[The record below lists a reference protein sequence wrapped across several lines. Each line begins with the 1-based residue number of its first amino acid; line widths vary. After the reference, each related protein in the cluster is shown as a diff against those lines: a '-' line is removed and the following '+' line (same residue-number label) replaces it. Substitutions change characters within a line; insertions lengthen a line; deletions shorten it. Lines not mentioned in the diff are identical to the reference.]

1 MLKNR
6 FVFFYAFFCFIL
18 VILFITYGKNLDKKD
33 EENTEIKKDTEKQ
46 EIVDNKFES
55 GEKIKVQLTGTNEV
69 IEMTVNEYLVGVV
82 PAEMPPDYEEEALKA
97 QAVVART
104 YLYQKMSNNSHK
116 DVDICDNPSHC
127 QAYYSYEKLMN
138 AWEKTKKYDKQTR
151 DKYYEKIK
159 KAVLDTDN
167 NVVTYNEKYIKAFF
181 HACSAGKTEDVSE
194 IWGEVEIP
202 YLKAVESIEDETYK
216 NYSSKVKFTKS
227 QIVDKI
233 NNTISIKCDENVE
246 RADFI
251 KIIEYTKSGRVKYVQ
266 IGGVKYKATDLR
278 TALGLR
284 STNFTIEQDGENI
297 TFNVKGNGHGIGM
310 SQVGA
315 DYLAKQG
322 KDYKHIIEHYYTGV
336 KVEEI

>member
-18 VILFITYGKNLDKKD
+18 VVLFITYGKNLDKKD
-33 EENTEIKKDTEKQ
+33 ENNENEEKNEKQ
-46 EIVDNKFES
+46 EIVENNKIKS
-55 GEKIKVQLTGTNEV
+55 GEIIKVKLTESNEIV
-69 IEMTVNEYLVGVV
+69 EMTVNEYLVGVV

-104 YLYQKMSNNSHK
+104 YLYQKMKNNSHK

-127 QAYYSYEKLMN
+127 QAYYSYDKLMN

-159 KAVLDTDN
+159 R
-167 NVVTYNEKYIKAFF
+167 VVKETEKTVVIYKGDLIKAFF
-181 HACSAGKTEDVSE
+181 HACSSGKTEDVSA

-202 YLKAVESIEDETYK
+202 YLKAVESIEDEGYK
-216 NYSSKVKFTKS
+216 NYYSKITLTKQEIVEKIKEKLNRECSSNK
-227 QIVDKI
+227 
-233 NNTISIKCDENVE
+233 DE
-246 RADFI
+246 AFI
-251 KIIEYTKSGRVKYVQ
+251 KITEYTKSGRVKYVQ
-266 IGGVKYKATDLR
+266 IGGEKYKATELR

-284 STNFTIEQDGENI
+284 STNFTIEEDSEKI
-297 TFNVKGNGHGIGM
+297 TFNVKGNGHGVGM

-315 DYLAKQG
+315 DYLAKKG
-322 KDYKHIIEHYYTGV
+322 KKYEDIIKHYYTGV
-336 KVEEI
+336 SLEKI

>member
-18 VILFITYGKNLDKKD
+18 VILFITYGKNLDKKED
-33 EENTEIKKDTEKQ
+33 DQDIPKKIKEEIDEIKIDTGQ
-46 EIVDNKFES
+46 
-55 GEKIKVQLTGTNEV
+55 KIKVKITDTGE
-69 IEMTVNEYLVGVV
+69 IKEITVNEYLVGVV

-104 YLYQKMSNNSHK
+104 YLYQKMKNNSHK
-116 DVDICDNPSHC
+116 DVDICDNPNHC
-127 QAYYSYEKLMN
+127 QAYYSYDKLMN

-159 KAVLDTDN
+159 KVVKDTEN
-167 NVVTYNEKYIKAFF
+167 VVVTYNGEYIKAFF
-181 HACSAGKTEDVSE
+181 HACSAGKTEDVSA

-216 NYSSKVKFTKS
+216 NYYSKETFSKN

-233 NNTISIKCDENVE
+233 HEKIDKKCSNNNEK
-246 RADFI
+246 DFI
-251 KIIEYTKSGRVKYVQ
+251 KITEYTKSGRVKYLE
-266 IGGVKYKATDLR
+266 IGGEKYKATELR

-284 STNFTIEQDGENI
+284 STNFTIEEREEII
-297 TFNVKGNGHGIGM
+297 TFNVKGNGHGVGM

-315 DYLAKQG
+315 DYLAKEG
-322 KDYKHIIEHYYTGV
+322 KSYEDIIKHYYTGV
-336 KVEEI
+336 SLEKI